1 MAEKRNGREEVSVS
15 QAAYMEALQQKIN
28 NYSSLLYRIAFL
40 QLKNN
45 QDAEDVVQETFYR
58 LVKNRKEFE
67 TPEHEKAWLIK
78 VTLNGC
84 REVWRSAWYR
94 HTDIVPAGELPE
106 GGLPA
111 GRQGETDG
119 AMEAGILEKERNRE
133 IMEAVLKLPRRYREV
148 IHLFYFQQMSVK
160 EIGAA
165 TGRKESTITS
175 QLTRGRELLKK
186 NLKEEYRYE

>member
-84 REVWRSAWYR
+84 RKVWRSAWYR
-94 HTDIVPAGELPE
+94 HTDIVRAGELPE

>member
-84 REVWRSAWYR
+84 RKVWRSAWYR
-94 HTDIVPAGELPE
+94 HTDIAPAGELPE

>member
-1 MAEKRNGREEVSVS
+1 MRDNTYGREEERQRGSICFTGGVYGS
-15 QAAYMEALQQKIN
+15 AATKIN

-84 REVWRSAWYR
+84 RKVWRSAWYR

-106 GGLPA
+106 GGC
-111 GRQGETDG
+111 RQE
-119 AMEAGILEKERNRE
+119 
-133 IMEAVLKLPRRYREV
+133 
-148 IHLFYFQQMSVK
+148 
-160 EIGAA
+160 
-165 TGRKESTITS
+165 
-175 QLTRGRELLKK
+175 GREKRMARWRPVFWKK
-186 NLKEEYRYE
+186 RETGKLWKRF

>member
-84 REVWRSAWYR
+84 RKVWRSAWYR

-106 GGLPA
+106 GG
-111 GRQGETDG
+111 GCRQE
-119 AMEAGILEKERNRE
+119 
-133 IMEAVLKLPRRYREV
+133 
-148 IHLFYFQQMSVK
+148 
-160 EIGAA
+160 
-165 TGRKESTITS
+165 
-175 QLTRGRELLKK
+175 GREKRMARWRPVFWKK
-186 NLKEEYRYE
+186 RETGKLWKRF